1 MDSTMAASEPCV
13 RRVGDE
19 LALSVRVQPR
29 ASNSQVLDIRNG
41 RLRVRTTA
49 APADGKA
56 NKAVIRLLASF
67 LGVAPSRIRVIRGH
81 AQRNK
86 VLLISGPVVLP
97 RAIAHQL
104 EANGL

>member
-1 MDSTMAASEPCV
+1 MAASEPCV

-29 ASNSQVLDIRNG
+29 ANSNEILGIRNG
-41 RLRVRTTA
+41 RLLIRTTA
-49 APADGKA
+49 TPADGKA

-67 LGVAPSRIRVIRGH
+67 FGVAPSRIRVIRG
-81 AQRNK
+81 QTRRNK
-86 VLLISGPVVLP
+86 LLHVSGPVVLP
-97 RAIAHQL
+97 RAIAHEL